1 MVTNDLEEVSLHS
14 SGNICIGKVGI
25 NDIKPSTEIL
35 QEIDEENRNQNDND
49 NESASNLVESQ
60 WNMKDVILTNDL
72 QCMNTIISSDNNNE
86 LFLRFVH
93 CPILHSRRNEIL
105 IINNHCEYI
114 ECLLGQLMKIK
125 QGLKTRWMLG
135 SRSIKGK
142 IAPLID
148 NLESFNMT
156 TTWQHEF
163 KHNLLVGYVVSQ
175 IISSI
180 H

>member
-1 MVTNDLEEVSLHS
+1 MEEISLHS
-14 SGNICIGKVGI
+14 SGNICIGKVDI
-25 NDIKPSTEIL
+25 KDIKPSTEIL
-35 QEIDEENRNQNDND
+35 KEIDEEN
-49 NESASNLVESQ
+49 ESTSNFVKSQ
-60 WNMKDVILTNDL
+60 WNIKDVILTNNL
-72 QCMNTIISSDNNNE
+72 QCMNAIISSDNNNE
-86 LFLRFVH
+86 LFLRFIH

-163 KHNLLVGYVVSQ
+163 KHNLLTGYVLSQ
-175 IISSI
+175 IT
-180 H
+180 

>member
-1 MVTNDLEEVSLHS
+1 MVANDAEEITLHS
-14 SGNICIGKVGI
+14 SGNICIGKI
-25 NDIKPSTEIL
+25 KMKDIKPSKEVL
-35 QEIDEENRNQNDND
+35 KEIDEENL
-49 NESASNLVESQ
+49 NENETKTNLTESN
-60 WNMKDVILTNDL
+60 WNIKDVILTNDL

-86 LFLRFVH
+86 LYLRFIH

-114 ECLLGQLMKIK
+114 EYLLAELMKMK
-125 QGLKTRWMLG
+125 QGLLTRWMLG

-148 NLESFNMT
+148 NLDSFNMS

-163 KHNLLVGYVVSQ
+163 KHNLLVGYVL
-175 IISSI
+175 IFNLCLIGK
-180 H
+180 